1 MRVGFYLLQRDPVER
16 ALPQIAAKAMESGQ
30 RMLVVSGDAA
40 LLDRLDAA
48 LWSERAD
55 TFLAHGRAGQPHAE
69 RQPILLSDVCDA
81 ANGARLCALADGEWR
96 DDALGFERVLLFFD
110 DARRGAARQVWRLF
124 DARDDVARE
133 FHEQQ
138 DGKWRKVA

>member
-110 DARRGAARQVWRLF
+110 DARRGAARQVWRSF
-124 DARDDVARE
+124 DALDDVARE
-133 FHEQQ
+133 LHEQQ

>member
-16 ALPQIAAKAMESGQ
+16 ALPQIAAKAMETGQ
-30 RMLVVSGDAA
+30 RMLVVSGDAM

-48 LWSERAD
+48 LWSERPGS
-55 TFLAHGRAGQPHAE
+55 FLAHGRAGQPHAE
-69 RQPILLSDVCDA
+69 RQPILLSDACDA

-96 DDALGFERVLLFFD
+96 DEALGFERALLFFD
-110 DARRGAARQVWRLF
+110 DARREAARQVWRTL
-124 DARDDVARE
+124 DGREDIERE